1 MAIRDFF
8 SKRQKRN
15 NEEVPDVYIYN
26 ELPRTLKNKIHQII
40 LRAAGRD
47 RTEKFPQVDR
57 LFSDI
62 YHELCHEYGEFS
74 LGENRPTYKDK
85 LFTFFEKEKSIE
97 RCLDVIE
104 LSFFHIQK
112 KELDPFY
119 NGSVLKDIRFQ
130 DAISELNDRFKEYNV
145 GYRFESGQIIRIENE
160 IIHKE
165 AIKPALA
172 LLHDPVFAGANEE
185 FLKAHEHYRHKRYK
199 ECIADCCKA
208 FESTLKIICQING
221 WDIKPKDGAS
231 RLIDKCIKNGLL
243 PSYLETQFTSV
254 KSVLESG
261 IPTIRNNTSGHGQ
274 GSERIEVPEWLTQYV
289 LNLTATSIVFLIQAH
304 KNFTQKNTS
313 DV

>member
-40 LRAAGRD
+40 LKAAGRD
-47 RTEKFPQVDR
+47 RTEKYPQVDR
-57 LFSDI
+57 LFSNI
-62 YHELCHEYGEFS
+62 YYELCHEYGEFS
-74 LGENRPTYKDK
+74 LGENYSTYKEK
-85 LFTFFEKEKSIE
+85 LFSFFEKEESIE

-112 KELDPFY
+112 MELDPFY

-130 DAISELNDRFKEYNV
+130 DAISELNYRFKQHNV

-172 LLHDPVFAGANEE
+172 LLHDPLFAGANEE
-185 FLKAHEHYRHKRYK
+185 FLKAHEHSRHKRYK

-221 WDIKPKDGAS
+221 WDIAQNDGAS
-231 RLIDKCIKNGLL
+231 RLINKCLKSGLF
-243 PSYLETQFTSV
+243 PSYLETQFTSL

-261 IPTIRNNTSGHGQ
+261 IPTIRNKTSSHGQ
-274 GSERIEVPEWLTQYV
+274 ASEIIEVPEYLAQYT
-289 LNLTATSIVFLIQAH
+289 LNLTASAIVFLVQA
-304 KNFTQKNTS
+304 QKDFVPEENPS
-313 DV
+313 L